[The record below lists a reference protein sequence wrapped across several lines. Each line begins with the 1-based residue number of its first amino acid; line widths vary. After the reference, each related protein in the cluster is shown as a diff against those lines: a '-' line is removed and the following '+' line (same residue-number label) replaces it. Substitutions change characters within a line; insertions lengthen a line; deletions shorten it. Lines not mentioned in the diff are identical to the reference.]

1 MQEFRKQA
9 SIIVLTLITI
19 VTLIVKVEWPTKR
32 WFSITNDPCL
42 VQCTTGEPCQYPD
55 EFDFRIIVLTFN
67 RPESLRKCLTHIAKL
82 YTLGDRVSVDIWI
95 DRSKDGEVDDST
107 VTVSREFQK
116 NWTQGQVCVHIQQ
129 RNAYLIGQWIDT
141 WRPRENSHE
150 IALILEDDIDISPL
164 TYKWLK
170 LMNSK
175 FRNVSDVGGYTLQM
189 QNVNY
194 VKPNL
199 RAVSNIPK
207 TDNVF
212 LYRLFGTWGYSPKP
226 NEWRGFQDWFH
237 EVRKDNTFKPYMP
250 DLVINKWFT
259 GFESQGT
266 SDSMCS
272 MWSTYYF
279 NKSNLFTVY
288 SNLKGYTGQD
298 NTLLDINRMEPGL
311 HYKGNSSMAKDK
323 SFLLLSQWK
332 TELEIF
338 PEYIP
343 RYDFDGS
350 FVNSSAKNNNTYL

>member
-1 MQEFRKQA
+1 M
-9 SIIVLTLITI
+9 
-19 VTLIVKVEWPTKR
+19 EWPTKR
-32 WFSITNDPCL
+32 WLSITNDPCL
-42 VQCTTGEPCQYPD
+42 VHCTTGEPCQYPD

-82 YTLGDRVSVDIWI
+82 YTLGDKVSIDIWI
-95 DRSKDGEVDDST
+95 DRSKDGKVDEST
-107 VTVSREFQK
+107 LNISREFQL

-129 RNAYLIGQWIDT
+129 RNAYIIGQWIDT

-175 FRNVSDVGGYTLQM
+175 FRDVSDVAGYTLQM
-189 QNVNY
+189 ENVNY

-226 NEWRGFQDWFH
+226 NEWRDFQDWFH
-237 EVRKDNTFKPYMP
+237 EIRKDNNFKPYMP
-250 DLVINKWFT
+250 GLRINGWFT
-259 GFESQGT
+259 RFERQGRA
-266 SDSMCS
+266 DSMWE
-272 MWSTYYF
+272 MWPIYYH

-298 NTLLDINRMEPGL
+298 NTLLDMNRLEPGL
-311 HYKGNSSMAKDK
+311 HYKAHSRITKDK
-323 SFLLLSQWK
+323 SYLLLSQWNP
-332 TELEIF
+332 ELEKF
-338 PEYIP
+338 PEYLP
-343 RYDFDGS
+343 RHDFDGS
-350 FVNSSAKNNNTYL
+350 CVNSSAENNATYL